1 MADPQASLAA
11 TPPERRAIL
20 AHRTV
25 WRWHFY
31 AGLFCIPFVLI
42 LSLSGA
48 AYLFKPQV
56 EAFLESPYDHLVI
69 DGGARSPEA
78 QVKAALAAAPAG
90 SHLRFYE
97 VRKEPDDAARVILS
111 TPQGPLIAFV
121 HPEANVVLGLQRE
134 ADRPMEVIKTLH
146 GELLM
151 GERGSIL
158 VELAAGWAV
167 VMILTG
173 LVLWFPRGGRG
184 AAGVVW
190 PRLGLGGRLA
200 WRDLHAVTGFW
211 VSGLALFLLLTGLP
225 WTTVWNDA
233 FKEVRKA
240 TGTLAASQEWSS
252 GRKSEMRDE
261 HAAHRAL
268 AEPARDPAGHAG
280 PSLDRMAEA
289 ALRLDLP
296 APVLIAPPAPGGG
309 WRSSPVWTVRSETPN
324 RPQRVVL
331 TLEPGTGEITGRDDF
346 AAKHPIDQ
354 AIGYGI
360 AAHEGQLFG
369 LANQLLGLLAAAGLV
384 TLSVSGVVMWRR
396 RGPQGLLG
404 APERLANVNAARG
417 VGLAILALGVFMPV
431 LGASLILVAL
441 VEFLFLR
448 RLPGV
453 RTWLGLDPLR

>member
-1 MADPQASLAA
+1 MTEPDTLSGA
-11 TPPERRAIL
+11 ERKSIL

-31 AGLFCIPFVLI
+31 AGLFCVPFVII
-42 LSLSGA
+42 LSLTGA

-56 EAFLESPYDHLVI
+56 EAFLDSPYDHLVTE
-69 DGGARSPEA
+69 GGPRSPEA
-78 QVKAALAAAPAG
+78 QVKAALSAAPEG
-90 SHLRFYE
+90 SRLRFYE
-97 VRKEPDDAARVILS
+97 VRRETDDAARVILS
-111 TPQGPLIAFV
+111 TPNGPLIAYV
-121 HPEANVVLGLQRE
+121 HPEANVVLGLERE
-134 ADRPMEVIKTLH
+134 ADRPMEVIKTIH

-184 AAGVVW
+184 PGGVLW

-211 VSGLALFLLLTGLP
+211 ISGLALFLLLTGLP

-233 FKEVRKA
+233 FREVRRA
-240 TGTLAASQEWSS
+240 TGTLAATQEWSQ
-252 GRKSEMRDE
+252 GRKSEE
-261 HAAHRAL
+261 TTELAAQRAL
-268 AEPARDPAGHAG
+268 SGRPMDG
-280 PSLDRMAEA
+280 PGAPEVSLDRMAA
-289 ALRLDLP
+289 SVRLMDLP
-296 APVLIAPPAPGGG
+296 PPVLIAPPAPGGG
-309 WRSSPVWTVRSETPN
+309 WRSSPTWTVRSETAN

-331 TLEPGTGEITGRDDF
+331 TLDPATGQVTGAETF
-346 AAKHPIDQ
+346 ADKHPIDQ
-354 AIGYGI
+354 AIGFGI

-369 LANQLLGLLAAAGLV
+369 LANQVLGLLAATGLV
-384 TLSVSGVVMWRR
+384 TLSVSGIVMWRR
-396 RGPQGLLG
+396 RGPQGVLG

-417 VGLAILALGVFMPV
+417 LGLAILALAVFMPV

-441 VEFLFLR
+441 VEFLVLR
-448 RLPGV
+448 RIPQV
-453 RTWLGLDPLR
+453 RSWLGLDPVR

>member
-1 MADPQASLAA
+1 MTEPDTLPGA
-11 TPPERRAIL
+11 ERKSIL

-31 AGLFCIPFVLI
+31 AGLFCIPFVII
-42 LSLSGA
+42 LSLTGA

-56 EAFLESPYDHLVI
+56 EAFLDSPYDHLVTEE
-69 DGGARSPEA
+69 GPRSAEA
-78 QVKAALAAAPAG
+78 QVKAALAAAPEG
-90 SHLRFYE
+90 SRLRFYE
-97 VRKEPDDAARVILS
+97 VRRETDDAARVILS
-111 TPQGPLIAFV
+111 TPNGPLIAFV
-121 HPEANVVLGLQRE
+121 HPEANFVLGLERE
-134 ADRPMEVIKTLH
+134 ADRPMEVIKTIH

-151 GERGSIL
+151 GEQGSIL

-184 AAGVVW
+184 PGGVLW

-211 VSGLALFLLLTGLP
+211 ISGLALFLLLTGLP

-233 FKEVRKA
+233 FKEVRRA

-252 GRKSEMRDE
+252 GRKSEQVDE
-261 HAAHRAL
+261 HAAHRTL
-268 AEPARDPAGHAG
+268 SSRPAEDAG
-280 PSLDRMAEA
+280 PPAVSLDRMAA
-289 ALRLDLP
+289 SVRLMDLP
-296 APVLIAPPAPGGG
+296 PPVLIAPPAPGGG
-309 WRSSPVWTVRSETPN
+309 WRSSPTWTVRSETAN

-331 TLEPGTGEITGRDDF
+331 TLDPATGQVTGAETF
-346 AAKHPIDQ
+346 ADKHPIDQ
-354 AIGYGI
+354 AIGFGI

-369 LANQLLGLLAAAGLV
+369 LANQVLGLLAATGLV
-384 TLSVSGVVMWRR
+384 TLSVSGIVMWRR
-396 RGPQGLLG
+396 RGPQGVLG

-441 VEFLFLR
+441 VEFLVLR
-448 RLPGV
+448 RIPQV
-453 RTWLGLDPLR
+453 RSWLGLDPVR

>member
-1 MADPQASLAA
+1 MNALSEHEKGDG
-11 TPPERRAIL
+11 PERRAIL

-31 AGLFCIPFVLI
+31 AGLFCIPFVII
-42 LSLSGA
+42 LSLTGA

-56 EAFLESPYDHLVI
+56 EAFLDSPYDNLVLE
-69 DGGARSPEA
+69 GGPRSPEA
-78 QVKAALAAAPAG
+78 QVRAAIAAAPEG
-90 SHLRFYE
+90 SRLRFYE
-97 VRKEPDDAARVILS
+97 VRRETDDAARVILS
-111 TPQGPLIAFV
+111 TPNGPLVAFV
-121 HPEANVVLGLQRE
+121 HPEANVVLGLERE
-134 ADRPMEVIKTLH
+134 ADRPMEVIKTIH

-184 AAGVVW
+184 PGGVLW
-190 PRLGLGGRLA
+190 PRRGLGGRLA

-233 FKEVRKA
+233 FKEVRRA
-240 TGTLAASQEWSS
+240 TGTLNAPQEWSS
-252 GRKSEMRDE
+252 GRKSEQADE

-268 AEPARDPAGHAG
+268 AGHPTHSGEPAAA
-280 PSLDRMAEA
+280 SLDRMAA
-289 ALRLDLP
+289 SARLMDLP
-296 APVLIAPPAPGGG
+296 PPVLIAPPAPGGG

-324 RPQRVVL
+324 RPQRVVM
-331 TLEPGTGEITGRDDF
+331 TLDPVSGQVTGSETF
-346 AAKHPIDQ
+346 AGKHPIDQ
-354 AIGYGI
+354 AIGFGI

-369 LANQLLGLLAAAGLV
+369 LANQLLGLLAATGLV
-384 TLSVSGVVMWRR
+384 TLSVSGIVMWRR
-396 RGPQGLLG
+396 RGPQGVLG

-441 VEFLFLR
+441 VEFLVLR
-448 RLPGV
+448 RIPRV
-453 RTWLGLDPLR
+453 RSWLGLDPVR

>member
-1 MADPQASLAA
+1 MADNR
-11 TPPERRAIL
+11 ERRAVL
-20 AHRTV
+20 THRTV

-42 LSLSGA
+42 LSLTGA

-56 EAFLESPYDHLVI
+56 EAFLDSPYGHLVLE
-69 DGGARSPEA
+69 GTEQSPEA
-78 QVKAALAAAPAG
+78 QVKAALAAAPEG
-90 SHLRFYE
+90 SRLRFYE
-97 VRKEPDDAARVILS
+97 VRREADDAARVILS
-111 TPQGPLIAFV
+111 TPDGPLIAFV

-134 ADRPMEVIKTLH
+134 ADRPMEVIKTIH

-184 AAGVVW
+184 AGGVLW

-211 VSGLALFLLLTGLP
+211 ISGLALFLLLTGLP

-233 FKEVRKA
+233 FKEVRRA

-252 GRKSEMRDE
+252 GRKAEQSDA

-268 AEPARDPAGHAG
+268 SSVGGHKDHATGAPA

-289 ALRLDLP
+289 AAALGLP
-296 APVLIAPPAPGGG
+296 PPVLIAPPAPGGG
-309 WRSSPVWTVRSETPN
+309 WRSSPDWTVRSETPN
-324 RPQRVVL
+324 RPLRVVL
-331 TLEPGTGEITGRDDF
+331 TLDPATGAVRARETFGD
-346 AAKHPIDQ
+346 KHPIDQ

-369 LANQLLGLLAAAGLV
+369 VANQLLGLVAAVGLII
-384 TLSVSGVVMWRR
+384 LSISGVIMWRR
-396 RGPQGLLG
+396 RGPKGVLG
-404 APERLANVNAARG
+404 APEPLSSVTAARG

-431 LGASLILVAL
+431 LGASLVLVAL
-441 VEFLFLR
+441 IEFLVLR
-448 RLPGV
+448 RIPGV
-453 RTWLGLDPLR
+453 RSWLGLDPVR

>member
-1 MADPQASLAA
+1 MTD
-11 TPPERRAIL
+11 TRERRAIL

-31 AGLFCIPFVLI
+31 AGLFCIPFVII
-42 LSLSGA
+42 LSLTGA

-56 EAFLESPYDHLVI
+56 EAFLDSPYDHLFVEG
-69 DGGARSPEA
+69 DPRSAEA
-78 QVKAALAAAPAG
+78 QVKAALAAAPEG
-90 SHLRFYE
+90 SRLRFYE
-97 VRKEPDDAARVILS
+97 VRREADDAARVILS
-111 TPQGPLIAFV
+111 TPDGPLIAFV
-121 HPEANVVLGLQRE
+121 HPETNVVLGLQRE

-151 GERGSIL
+151 GDRGSIL

-184 AAGVVW
+184 PGGILW

-211 VSGLALFLLLTGLP
+211 ISGLALFLLLTGLP

-233 FKEVRKA
+233 FKEVRRA

-252 GRKSEMRDE
+252 GRNTEQAEE

-268 AEPARDPAGHAG
+268 SGPAGHKDHAAEASA

-289 ALRLDLP
+289 AAGLGLP
-296 APVLIAPPAPGGG
+296 PPVLIAPPAPGGG
-309 WRSSPVWTVRSETPN
+309 WRSSPDWTVRSETPN

-331 TLEPGTGEITGRDDF
+331 TLDPASGAVTGREDF
-346 AAKHPIDQ
+346 GEKHPIDQ

-369 LANQLLGLLAAAGLV
+369 LGNQVLGLIAAGGLV
-384 TLSVSGVVMWRR
+384 LLSVSGIVMWRR
-396 RGPQGLLG
+396 RGPQGVLG
-404 APERLANVNAARG
+404 APERLANPGAAGG

-431 LGASLILVAL
+431 LGVSLVAVAL
-441 VEFLFLR
+441 LEFLVLR
-448 RLPGV
+448 RIPRV
-453 RTWLGLDPLR
+453 RSWLGLDPVR

>member
-1 MADPQASLAA
+1 MTEPDTLPGA
-11 TPPERRAIL
+11 ERKSIL

-31 AGLFCIPFVLI
+31 AGLFCIPFVII
-42 LSLSGA
+42 LSLTGA

-56 EAFLESPYDHLVI
+56 EAFLDSPYDHLVTEE
-69 DGGARSPEA
+69 GPRSAEA
-78 QVKAALAAAPAG
+78 QVKAALAAAPEG
-90 SHLRFYE
+90 SRLRFYE
-97 VRKEPDDAARVILS
+97 VRRETDDAARVILS
-111 TPQGPLIAFV
+111 TPNGPLIAFV
-121 HPEANVVLGLQRE
+121 HPEANFVLGLERE
-134 ADRPMEVIKTLH
+134 ADRPMEVIKTIH

-151 GERGSIL
+151 GEQGSIL

-184 AAGVVW
+184 PGGVLW

-211 VSGLALFLLLTGLP
+211 ISGLALFLLLTGLP

-233 FKEVRKA
+233 FKEVRRA

-252 GRKSEMRDE
+252 GRKSEQVDA

-268 AEPARDPAGHAG
+268 SGRPAEDAG
-280 PSLDRMAEA
+280 PTVVSLDRMAA
-289 ALRLDLP
+289 SVRRMDLP
-296 APVLIAPPAPGGG
+296 PPVLIAPPATGGG
-309 WRSSPVWTVRSETPN
+309 WRSSPVWTVRSETAN
-324 RPQRVVL
+324 RPHRVVL
-331 TLEPGTGEITGRDDF
+331 TLDPATGEVTGAETF
-346 AAKHPIDQ
+346 ADKHPIDQ

-369 LANQLLGLLAAAGLV
+369 LANQLLGLFAATGLV
-384 TLSVSGVVMWRR
+384 LLSVSGVVMWRR
-396 RGPQGLLG
+396 RGPAGVLG
-404 APERLANVNAARG
+404 TPERLTNVNAARG

-441 VEFLFLR
+441 VEFLVLR
-448 RLPGV
+448 RIPWV
-453 RTWLGLDPLR
+453 RTWLGLDPVR